1 MGIKYELF
9 CFVAITVISCSGQWN
24 NFQGSAARLSK
35 NSWLQQQQQQQQQHQ
50 QQQQQQKQQQQQQQR
65 SKQAS
70 QSWQGYNPQQ
80 NGHSIDR
87 SQQPLGQ
94 QSHPQ
99 GQQSHMVGVVHSG
112 AYPNRPSST
121 QYNRGSVSNP
131 QQRPLAGIQ
140 RDNRNPND
148 IGRNVH
154 QVSSNGVGHAQQT
167 VFDTPQRLSYQTDRN
182 SAISNQGRP
191 INRLSGPGSSPV
203 HPVHTPNSIPQQR
216 VPVSPQHNN
225 IGSANTFQNRPG
237 RVNNDLMNSHMPTN
251 IGRAPSNQQ
260 INNNI
265 HKNQHS
271 NPNNVPYVN
280 NVPVNNNFIKQGENN
295 AQQDSSEVI
304 IDHNQKQYRVYQ
316 RPKTIPNTQQ
326 RPQRPQ
332 RPQEIQDNV
341 QHIVAPHP
349 QRTQGNPKNSF
360 SGSYPAQVH
369 VNGDPDNDQ
378 TLAVKVSTPEET
390 YHVEVKRINSNILH
404 EDVRFL
410 TVSVDK
416 NGRTVFEEQFKPV
429 DLQKKARGLNYYQ
442 DLRSGTFL
450 SIYAHRKDSG
460 QKPESFI
467 EGVLFDELIVA
478 APKSNKRHKR
488 AVFSDSHTVYREEG
502 GYHGVFHADTMHVP
516 VIPGFEDMLKMQ
528 YNVTRDNSE
537 PKKMKPHSRKKRQYR
552 PPQTESRSSPRI
564 EPELLLFVDFA
575 LYREFEG
582 DSNELLEYLMHFWH
596 AVNWKYL
603 TIALSGSWP
612 IIDLRIREIGVFKEP
627 NAQPFIESSRI
638 RRGSKMF
645 SLYDAM
651 DSLQKWL
658 IRYENALPVHD
669 IAFLQT
675 GENACRRLK
684 HGKDGKLP
692 FNPNILKSIR
702 KGISSQL
709 DPKDEKEC
717 VTGTAGVAY
726 VRGAC
731 LSAPMLR
738 GNAFNF
744 GIGEAS
750 NSFNGVIIAAHE
762 VGHLLGAYHD
772 GEADAGSCSSKSGYI
787 MSYTRDDSY
796 KFSRFSECSIRSFQ
810 NFLRMDRAKCLLQRS
825 SRDTLKFPTTFPGK
839 FMTLR
844 QQCLRFTGGPPCE
857 EGPTQCEHLCCDD
870 RKGEWR
876 YTRSEPAVDGTECS
890 KHKVCLNGQCVPLS
904 SIGKK

>member
-9 CFVAITVISCSGQWN
+9 CFVAITVMSCSGQWN
-24 NFQGSAARLSK
+24 NFQGSAARLS
-35 NSWLQQQQQQQQQHQ
+35 NGWQQQHQ
-50 QQQQQQKQQQQQQQR
+50 QQSQHR
-65 SKQAS
+65 SNQPGS
-70 QSWQGYNPQQ
+70 SWQGYNPQQ
-80 NGHSIDR
+80 HVNNIDQV
-87 SQQPLGQ
+87 QQPVGHQPYQ
-94 QSHPQ
+94 QGHHP
-99 GQQSHMVGVVHSG
+99 HMVGVVRSE
-112 AYPNRPSST
+112 AYPSRPSSS

-131 QQRPLAGIQ
+131 QQQRPLAGVQ
-140 RDNRNPND
+140 RENGNPND
-148 IGRNVH
+148 IGRDAHHVA
-154 QVSSNGVGHAQQT
+154 SSGVNPQT
-167 VFDTPQRLSYQTDRN
+167 VFDTPPRMSYQTDH
-182 SAISNQGRP
+182 SAIFNQVRP
-191 INRLSGPGSSPV
+191 ISRHSGLENSPL
-203 HPVHTPNSIPQQR
+203 HHKNIPNSQPG
-216 VPVSPQHNN
+216 VLDGSKHNN
-225 IGSANTFQNRPG
+225 IGNGNFNSFKNRQEWM
-237 RVNNDLMNSHMPTN
+237 NNDLVNNHTQKNNIEQSHV
-251 IGRAPSNQQ
+251 NQQ
-260 INNNI
+260 INNNV
-265 HKNQHS
+265 HNSQYAHQS
-271 NPNNVPYVN
+271 NLKYVN
-280 NVPVNNNFIKQGENN
+280 NAPTNNNNFIKQNENN
-295 AQQDSSEVI
+295 AHDSSEI
-304 IDHNQKQYRVYQ
+304 LIDQNQFRVYHH
-316 RPKTIPNTQQ
+316 PKGTTHTQQ
-326 RPQRPQ
+326 HPQHGPK
-332 RPQEIQDNV
+332 N
-341 QHIVAPHP
+341 QHIVTPNH
-349 QRTQGNPKNSF
+349 QRNKDNPKNAF
-360 SGSYPAQVH
+360 TGSYPAQVH

-416 NGRTVFEEQFKPV
+416 NGKTVFEEQFKPV

-478 APKSNKRHKR
+478 APNSNKRHKR
-488 AVFSDSHTVYREEG
+488 SVFSDSHTVYREEG
-502 GYHGVFHADTMHVP
+502 GYHGVFHADTMNVP
-516 VIPGFEDMLKMQ
+516 EIPGFEHMLKVE
-528 YNVTRDNSE
+528 YNFTKGESK
-537 PKKMKPHSRKKRQYR
+537 PMKQKTHSRKKRQYR
-552 PPQTESRSSPRI
+552 PPPSESRSSSPRI

-612 IIDLRIREIGVFKEP
+612 IIDIRIREIGVFKEP

-684 HGKDGKLP
+684 HGQEGKLP
-692 FNPNILKSIR
+692 FNPDILKSIR
-702 KGISSQL
+702 KGIASQL

-772 GEADAGSCSSKSGYI
+772 GEADAGSCSSKSGFI

>member
-24 NFQGSAARLSK
+24 NFQGNAEHRS
-35 NSWLQQQQQQQQQHQ
+35 NNNWFQQQQQQQQHQ
-50 QQQQQQKQQQQQQQR
+50 PKHP
-65 SKQAS
+65 S
-70 QSWQGYNPQQ
+70 SWQGYNVQQ
-80 NGHSIDR
+80 NGNSVDQ
-87 SQQPLGQ
+87 SQQPRGQ
-94 QSHPQ
+94 PQHQQ
-99 GQQSHMVGVVHSG
+99 GQQQHVVGVVRSG
-112 AYPNRPSST
+112 TFQNTPSST
-121 QYNRGSVSNP
+121 QYTRGSFSNP
-131 QQRPLAGIQ
+131 QQIPVAGIQ
-140 RDNRNPND
+140 RDNGNPTAN
-148 IGRNVH
+148 GRNVH
-154 QVSSNGVGHAQQT
+154 RASKNGVGHVQHK
-167 VFDTPQRLSYQTDRN
+167 VFDTPPRLSYQMDRK
-182 SAISNQGRP
+182 SAISNQGRVGQ
-191 INRLSGPGSSPV
+191 IVSGIRSNPV
-203 HPVHTPNSIPQQR
+203 HPVHAPTPISQR
-216 VPVSPQHNN
+216 VVDNTKHNN
-225 IGSANTFQNRPG
+225 IGSSNSFQHPSERASNSM
-237 RVNNDLMNSHMPTN
+237 VNSHVQTN
-251 IGRAPSNQQ
+251 NGQPIPKTNSNGFT
-260 INNNI
+260 N
-265 HKNQHS
+265 NQHS
-271 NPNNVPYVN
+271 HPNNAQYVN
-280 NVPVNNNFIKQGENN
+280 KVSRNHQIIQSNENN
-295 AQQDSSEVI
+295 AHPDSHEIVT
-304 IDHNQKQYRVYQ
+304 IDSNPKQYRVYQ
-316 RPKTIPNTQQ
+316 HSKNN
-326 RPQRPQ
+326 PQRP
-332 RPQEIQDNV
+332 RVSPDNL

-349 QRTQGNPKNSF
+349 QRNQGSPKNSF

-378 TLAVKVSTPEET
+378 TLAVKVTTPEQT
-390 YHVEVKRINSNILH
+390 YHVEVKRINNNILH

-416 NGRTVFEEQFKPV
+416 NGKTVFEEQFKPV

-460 QKPESFI
+460 KKPESFI

-488 AVFSDSHTVYREEG
+488 AIFSDSHTVYREEG
-502 GYHGVFHADTMHVP
+502 GYQGVFHADTMN

-528 YNVTRDNSE
+528 YNVTHDNTE
-537 PKKMKPHSRKKRQYR
+537 PKRTKPHRRRKRQYR
-552 PPQTESRSSPRI
+552 PSQTDSRTTPRI

-684 HGKDGKLP
+684 HGKEGKLP